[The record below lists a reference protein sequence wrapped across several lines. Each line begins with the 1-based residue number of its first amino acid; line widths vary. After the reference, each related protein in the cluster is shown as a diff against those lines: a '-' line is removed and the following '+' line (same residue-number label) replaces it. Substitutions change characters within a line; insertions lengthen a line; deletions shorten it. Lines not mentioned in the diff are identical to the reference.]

1 MPGTSDSRAQG
12 GVEVAVRRGLPRVVG
27 GEPWPPVDAVTMPTS
42 DQPSL
47 PATPAAAATELV
59 EVPVR
64 RGLPRVA
71 GGQPWPPVTST
82 HVLLPVAVTLPA
94 TDAAP
99 VEPAAPAAPAP
110 AITVASN
117 RAPAPEV
124 PADKPEMPAP
134 KPKVPTP
141 APANVGSADPTGVRA
156 VRASRAWVGP
166 VLGALALIIGVVAAR
181 WIVATPAGAEFVA
194 RYDGLQ
200 PLPETAPVG
209 FPAWLGWTHFFNMF
223 LMVMI
228 VRTGWSVR
236 REAKAPAYWAPRSN
250 PKAKISLTLW
260 LHLVLDAAWIV
271 LGAVFYILLFSTGQ
285 WMRIVPTSW
294 EAIPNAVSAGLQLLT
309 LNWPTEHPWVHY
321 NALQELSYFAVVF
334 VASPLAIIS
343 GLRMSP
349 WWPKRWTWLPMT
361 AARAVHFPTMVF
373 FVIFTIVHVALVL
386 LTGLRVNLNA
396 MFAGVDDAQAWTGV
410 FVLLGALAAIAAAW
424 FATRPL
430 IIAQVAGKFG
440 TVSQR

>member
-1 MPGTSDSRAQG
+1 MPGTSEGHAQG

-27 GEPWPPVDAVTMPTS
+27 GEPWPPVDAVTMPAS
-42 DQPSL
+42 DQPS
-47 PATPAAAATELV
+47 PSATPAAAAAELV
-59 EVPVR
+59 ELPVR
-64 RGLPRVA
+64 RGLPRVP

-82 HVLLPVAVTLPA
+82 HVLLPVAVTPPA

-99 VEPAAPAAPAP
+99 VEPAAPAA
-110 AITVASN
+110 V
-117 RAPAPEV
+117 
-124 PADKPEMPAP
+124 PAP
-134 KPKVPTP
+134 KPEVPTP
-141 APANVGSADPTGVRA
+141 APANAGGADHTGVRA
-156 VRASRAWVGP
+156 ARASRAWVGP
-166 VLGALALIIGVVAAR
+166 VLSALALIIGVVAAR

-250 PKAKISLTLW
+250 PKAKLSLTLW

-294 EAIPNAVSAGLQLLT
+294 EAIPNAVSAGLQMLT
-309 LNWPTEHPWVHY
+309 LDWPTERPWVHY

-349 WWPKRWTWLPMT
+349 WWPRSWTWLPMS

-373 FVIFTIVHVALVL
+373 FVIFTIVHVALVM

>member
-1 MPGTSDSRAQG
+1 MPGTSEGRAQG

-42 DQPSL
+42 EQPSL
-47 PATPAAAATELV
+47 PATPAAAATERV

-82 HVLLPVAVTLPA
+82 YVLLPVAVTSLA

-99 VEPAAPAAPAP
+99 VEPAAPAA
-110 AITVASN
+110 V
-117 RAPAPEV
+117 
-124 PADKPEMPAP
+124 PAP

-141 APANVGSADPTGVRA
+141 VPENAGSADHTGVRA
-156 VRASRAWVGP
+156 ARASRAWVGP
-166 VLGALALIIGVVAAR
+166 VLGALALIIGVMAAR
-181 WIVATPAGAEFVA
+181 WIVATPAGADFVA

-271 LGAVFYILLFSTGQ
+271 LGVVFYILLFSTGQ

-294 EAIPNAVSAGLQLLT
+294 EVIPNAVSAGLQMLT
-309 LNWPTEHPWVHY
+309 LDWPTERPWVHY
-321 NALQELSYFAVVF
+321 NALQELTYFVVVF

-396 MFAGVDDAQAWTGV
+396 IFAGVDDAQAWTGV
-410 FVLLGALAAIAAAW
+410 FVLLGALAAISAAW

>member
-1 MPGTSDSRAQG
+1 MSAGI
-12 GVEVAVRRGLPRVVG
+12 EVAVRRGLPRVVG
-27 GEPWPPVDAVTMPTS
+27 GEPWPPVDAVTVDAALVGT
-42 DQPSL
+42 
-47 PATPAAAATELV
+47 TPAPAAPAAPVAAMELV

-64 RGLPRVA
+64 RGLPRVTD
-71 GGQPWPPVTST
+71 GEPWPPVRST
-82 HVLLPVAVTLPA
+82 HVRLPVSDTLPIE
-94 TDAAP
+94 P
-99 VEPAAPAAPAP
+99 VEPAPAP
-110 AITVASN
+110 QI
-117 RAPAPEV
+117 
-124 PADKPEMPAP
+124 
-134 KPKVPTP
+134 PTP
-141 APANVGSADPTGVRA
+141 APVEAPRVENTGTAAPARRP
-156 VRASRAWVGP
+156 RASRAWVGP
-166 VLGALALIIGVVAAR
+166 VLGAVALIIGVVAAR
-181 WIVATPAGAEFVA
+181 WIVATPAGADFVT
-194 RYDGLQ
+194 RYDGVQ
-200 PLPETAPVG
+200 PLPANAPVG
-209 FPAWLGWTHFFNMF
+209 FPAWLRWAHFFNMF

-260 LHLVLDAAWIV
+260 LHLAFDVAWV
-271 LGAVFYILLFSTGQ
+271 ALGIVFYILLFSTGQ
-285 WMRIVPTSW
+285 WVRIVPTSW

-321 NALQELSYFAVVF
+321 NALQELTYFAVVF
-334 VASPLAIIS
+334 IASPLAIIS

-349 WWPKRWTWLPMT
+349 WWPKRWSWLPMT
-361 AARAVHFPTMVF
+361 TARAVHFPTMVF
-373 FVIFTIVHVALVL
+373 FILFTIVHLALVL

-410 FVLLGALAAIAAAW
+410 FVLLGALVAIGVAW

>member
-1 MPGTSDSRAQG
+1 MPA
-12 GVEVAVRRGLPRVVG
+12 GVEIAVRRGLPRVVG
-27 GEPWPPVDAVTMPTS
+27 GEPWPPVDAVTVDAALVGT
-42 DQPSL
+42 
-47 PATPAAAATELV
+47 TPAPAAPVAPAAATELV

-71 GGQPWPPVTST
+71 GGEPWPPVNST
-82 HVLLPVAVTLPA
+82 HVLLPVAVTPPA
-94 TDAAP
+94 TDAVPLEP
-99 VEPAAPAAPAP
+99 VEPA
-110 AITVASN
+110 
-117 RAPAPEV
+117 
-124 PADKPEMPAP
+124 PAP
-134 KPKVPTP
+134 KIPTP
-141 APANVGSADPTGVRA
+141 APVEAPRVDNTGAATPPRRP
-156 VRASRAWVGP
+156 RASRAWVGP
-166 VLGALALIIGVVAAR
+166 ALGAVALIIGVVAAR
-181 WIVATPAGAEFVA
+181 WIVATPAGADFVT
-194 RYDGLQ
+194 RYDGVQ
-200 PLPETAPVG
+200 PLPANAPVG
-209 FPAWLGWTHFFNMF
+209 FPAWLRWAHFFNMF

-260 LHLVLDAAWIV
+260 LHLAFDVAWV
-271 LGAVFYILLFSTGQ
+271 ALGIVFYILLFSTGQ
-285 WMRIVPTSW
+285 WVRIVPTSW

-321 NALQELSYFAVVF
+321 NALQELTYFAVVF
-334 VASPLAIIS
+334 IASPLAIIS

-349 WWPKRWTWLPMT
+349 WWPKRWSWLPMT
-361 AARAVHFPTMVF
+361 TARAVHFPTMVF
-373 FVIFTIVHVALVL
+373 FILFTIVHLALVL

-410 FVLLGALAAIAAAW
+410 FVLLGALVAIGAAW

>member
-1 MPGTSDSRAQG
+1 MPGTSEGRAQG
-12 GVEVAVRRGLPRVVG
+12 GIEVAVRRGLPRMVG
-27 GEPWPPVDAVTMPTS
+27 GEPWPPVDEVTMPTS

-82 HVLLPVAVTLPA
+82 HVILPIAVTPPA

-99 VEPAAPAAPAP
+99 VEPAAPAAPA
-110 AITVASN
+110 
-117 RAPAPEV
+117 
-124 PADKPEMPAP
+124 AP

-141 APANVGSADPTGVRA
+141 VPANAGSADHTGVRA
-156 VRASRAWVGP
+156 ARASWAWMGP

-181 WIVATPAGAEFVA
+181 WIVATPAGADFVA

-271 LGAVFYILLFSTGQ
+271 LGVVFYILLFSTGQ

-294 EAIPNAVSAGLQLLT
+294 EAIPNAVSAGLQMLT
-309 LNWPTEHPWVHY
+309 LNWPTERPWVHY
-321 NALQELSYFAVVF
+321 NALQELTYFVVVF